1 MSVTFTT
8 PLHPGEILRED
19 YLAPLELSA
28 GKLAKALGVPR
39 TRIERIIKE
48 EIGITTDTALRLARY
63 FDTTPNFW
71 LNLQQS
77 FELAVGLEQ
86 LKGDLAAIEPR
97 ASNDN
102 LAAARVRA
110 Y

>member
-1 MSVTFTT
+1 MALTFTT
-8 PLHPGEILRED
+8 PLHPGEVLRED
-19 YLAPLELSA
+19 YLAPLSLSA

-63 FDTTPNFW
+63 FDTTPDFW
-71 LNLQQS
+71 LNLQQA
-77 FELAVGLEQ
+77 FELAIGIER
-86 LKGDLAAIEPR
+86 LKGELAAIKPR

-102 LAAARVRA
+102 LGAARVRA
-110 Y
+110 